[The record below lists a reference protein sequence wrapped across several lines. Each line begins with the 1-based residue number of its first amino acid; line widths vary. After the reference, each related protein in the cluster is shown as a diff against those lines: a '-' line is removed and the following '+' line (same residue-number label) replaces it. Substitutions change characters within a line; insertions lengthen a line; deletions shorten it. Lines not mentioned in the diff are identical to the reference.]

1 MLFVVFIMGKA
12 LGYVMK
18 NLKRSIGIGS
28 TWVQLLLLSS
38 FLGEITEGNSDG

>member
-18 NLKRSIGIGS
+18 NLKGSIGVGS

-38 FLGEITEGNSDG
+38 FLGETTEENLDG